1 MMVEM
6 MSREEA
12 LKIVRENVKNKNLIK
27 HMYAVEA
34 VMGGLARHFGE
45 DEELWKLAGLLHDI
59 DYDQTKDDAASHSLV
74 GGEMLEEAGLPEE
87 LVYAVKCHNDY
98 HGLERKSLLDKAL
111 YATDP
116 LTGLIVAAA
125 LIRPEK
131 KLEPVDVTF
140 LVNRFHEKSF
150 ARGARREV
158 IASCSEMGLTLE
170 EFMEIGLKAMK
181 EAHQELGL

>member
-1 MMVEM
+1 
-6 MSREEA
+6 
-12 LKIVRENVKNKNLIK
+12 
-27 HMYAVEA
+27 
-34 VMGGLARHFGE
+34 
-45 DEELWKLAGLLHDI
+45 
-59 DYDQTKDDAASHSLV
+59 
-74 GGEMLEEAGLPEE
+74 MLEEAGLPEE

-116 LTGLIVAAA
+116 LTGLD
-125 LIRPEK
+125 RGSCFNQTGKETGTSGR
-131 KLEPVDVTF
+131 DF

-170 EFMEIGLKAMK
+170 EFMEIGLKGY
-181 EAHQELGL
+181 ERSSSGTGLVR